1 MPGLSAGAGAGLD
14 PGLNSRTIPADNR
27 EVMNLTWVIG
37 LLAVWVLL
45 RFGLRPFLALVFA
58 KSIGAQALA
67 RVPATVQ
74 LTRTGDGAW
83 SNADAARRMWEPLLT
98 AGFADAGTYT
108 VNEMP
113 GVVMRL
119 LASSTDSI
127 LAIAYEH
134 PRAGHWLELV
144 TRYADGRRCSAT
156 SLVTAPMTAPEFVTT
171 LRVGNAPPL
180 RLLETMRRQ
189 RPEGTMLPV
198 TTADV
203 TRMFEEGYAESMKWH
218 REHGVGRRDVVKV
231 AMRRAA

>member
-1 MPGLSAGAGAGLD
+1 MNVYWIGAL
-14 PGLNSRTIPADNR
+14 
-27 EVMNLTWVIG
+27 VF
-37 LLAVWVLL
+37 VWLLL
-45 RFGLRPFLALVFA
+45 RFAGRPLIALLFA

-67 RVPATVQ
+67 KVPQTVH
-74 LTRTGDGAW
+74 LTRASDTVW
-83 SNADAARRMWEPLLT
+83 SNVDAARRMWEPLLQ

-119 LASSTDSI
+119 LASTTDSI
-127 LAIAYEH
+127 MAIAYEH
-134 PRAGHWLELV
+134 PRAGHWLEMV

-156 SLVTAPMTAPEFVTT
+156 SLVTAPVSAPDFVTS
-171 LRVGNAPPL
+171 LRAPNASPS
-180 RLLETMRRQ
+180 RLLDTMRRQ

-218 REHGVGRRDVVKV
+218 NEHGVKRGDVMKV